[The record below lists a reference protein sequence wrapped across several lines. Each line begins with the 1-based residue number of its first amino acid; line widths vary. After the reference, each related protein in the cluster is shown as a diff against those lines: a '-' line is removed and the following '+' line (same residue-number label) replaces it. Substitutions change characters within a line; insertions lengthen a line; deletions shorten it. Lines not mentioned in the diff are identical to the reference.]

1 MGLLNSKKDDGNITR
16 KLYIDLLSSEEVIQP
31 EDYCGNEIKTTHY
44 TM

>member
-1 MGLLNSKKDDGNITR
+1 MGLLNSKKDDGNTTR

-31 EDYCGNEIKTTHY
+31 KDYCGNEIKTTHY

>member
-1 MGLLNSKKDDGNITR
+1 MGLLNSKKDDKNTTR
-16 KLYIDLLSSEEVIQP
+16 KFYIDLLSSEEIIQP

>member
-1 MGLLNSKKDDGNITR
+1 MGLFNSKIDDSNTTR
-16 KLYIDLLSSEEVIQP
+16 KFYIDLLSSEEVIQP

>member
-1 MGLLNSKKDDGNITR
+1 MGLFNSKRDDSNTTR
-16 KLYIDLLSSEEVIQP
+16 KFYIDLLSSEKVIQP

>member
-1 MGLLNSKKDDGNITR
+1 MGLLSSKKEDKNTTR
-16 KLYIDLLSSEEVIQP
+16 KFYIDLLSSEEIIQP